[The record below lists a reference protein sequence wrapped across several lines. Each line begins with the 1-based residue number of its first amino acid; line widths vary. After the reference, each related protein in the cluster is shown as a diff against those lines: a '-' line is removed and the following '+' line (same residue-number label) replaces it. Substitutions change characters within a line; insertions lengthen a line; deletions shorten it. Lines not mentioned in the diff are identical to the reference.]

1 MQIQSFAMVSIVTVM
16 LCLIAI
22 ATFQYRKMV
31 NTLRDRL
38 EVRHAE
44 RERIARELHDTFL
57 QGIQGLIL
65 FFETVPDRI
74 PNEDPYREKVVQAL
88 DRARNVIVDGR
99 DRLQDL
105 HTRDYSASDL
115 TIFFDTFGKEMTEQ
129 WPARFRVMR
138 DGVQRNVDPYIC
150 EEIYFI
156 GREALLN
163 AFQHAKAAN
172 IELEIA
178 YGAKQLSLC
187 IRDDGL
193 GIDPKI
199 ARMGHRPGHWGLVGM
214 RERAAG
220 IHGRLMIRM
229 RPGPGTEIELVVPS
243 GVAYAHP
250 HRVRRSP
257 PRGRSVGFLHP
268 ALRELPHG
276 GKDSCMTW

>member
-1 MQIQSFAMVSIVTVM
+1 MQIQNFPMVSIVTVM
-16 LCLIAI
+16 LCLIAM
-22 ATFQYRKMV
+22 ATFQYRKMA
-31 NTLRDRL
+31 NALRDRL
-38 EVRHAE
+38 EARHAE

-105 HTRDYSASDL
+105 HARDYAASDL
-115 TIFFDTFGKEMTEQ
+115 TIFFDAFGKELAEQ

-138 DGVQRNVDPYIC
+138 HGVQRNIDPYIC

-193 GIDPKI
+193 GIDPEI
-199 ARMGHRPGHWGLVGM
+199 ARMGRKPGRWGLVGM

-220 IHGRLMIRM
+220 IHGRLMIGM
-229 RPGPGTEIELVVPS
+229 QPGSGAEIQLVVPS

-250 HRVRRSP
+250 RRSRSTSLRHCES
-257 PRGRSVGFLHP
+257 RG
-268 ALRELPHG
+268 
-276 GKDSCMTW
+276 

>member
-1 MQIQSFAMVSIVTVM
+1 MA
-16 LCLIAI
+16 
-22 ATFQYRKMV
+22 

-57 QGIQGLIL
+57 QGIQGLML

-74 PNEDPYREKVVQAL
+74 PNEDPYREKVLQAL
-88 DRARNVIVDGR
+88 DRARDVIVDGR

-105 HTRDYSASDL
+105 HTRDYAANDL
-115 TIFFDTFGKEMTEQ
+115 TISLDAFGKELAEQ
-129 WPARFRVMR
+129 WRARFRVMR
-138 DGVQRNVDPYIC
+138 DGVKRNVDPYVC

-172 IELEIA
+172 IEVEIT
-178 YGAKQLSLC
+178 YGAKQLSLR

-193 GIDPKI
+193 GIDPEI
-199 ARMGHRPGHWGLVGM
+199 ARIGRRPGHWGLVGM
-214 RERAAG
+214 RERAAC
-220 IHGRLMIRM
+220 IRGRLMIRM

-250 HRVRRSP
+250 HRIRRAP
-257 PRGRSVGFLHP
+257 PRRRFADFLHP
-268 ALRELPHG
+268 APRGLPHRR
-276 GKDSCMTW
+276 KDSCVTP